1 MRGRLIP
8 LTVAAVLL
16 LVAQAPLS
24 ADTLTETFEETYEV
38 AAGTEVSLRN
48 TNGSISIETWSQ
60 NSVQV
65 VAEKRVRARDAEQGR
80 EAIEAIEI
88 IVTERNGRLEI
99 ETEYPRES
107 TGMFSWLFGRHVEA
121 SVSYELRV
129 PASVEL
135 DVVTV
140 NGNVSTEG
148 PRGEQRL
155 RSTNGR
161 INELN
166 RKIVHGEFFAPGV
179 PKTYG
184 VRDLEECGDM
194 RITSL
199 SPKRTLPLGPFRI
212 PLGKPVIRA
221 GRRSQPFWKILG
233 DHGIFSNILRVPI
246 TFPAEK
252 FGGVLLSA
260 MAVPDLKGSQGT
272 YYYFTSDKEEA
283 ARLRPNMTSGTRSGS
298 VK

>member
-8 LTVAAVLL
+8 LTVAAALL
-16 LVAQAPLS
+16 LVAQAPLA

-48 TNGSISIETWSQ
+48 TNGNVSIETWSRD
-60 NSVQV
+60 SVQV

-88 IVTERNGRLEI
+88 VVTERNGRLEI

-107 TGMFSWLFGRHVEA
+107 TGMFSWLFGRHVDA

-140 NGNVSTEG
+140 NGNVTTEG

-161 INELN
+161 INVEGAGGSVEARTTNGSVEVEIDDADAQMDIEIGTTNGSITLYVPSDLRGRVEARTTNGSVRSDLPVTVTGEVSKRRMSAELN
-166 RKIVHGEFFAPGV
+166 
-179 PKTYG
+179 
-184 VRDLEECGDM
+184 
-194 RITSL
+194 
-199 SPKRTLPLGPFRI
+199 
-212 PLGKPVIRA
+212 
-221 GRRSQPFWKILG
+221 
-233 DHGIFSNILRVPI
+233 
-246 TFPAEK
+246 
-252 FGGVLLSA
+252 GG
-260 MAVPDLKGSQGT
+260 G
-272 YYYFTSDKEEA
+272 A
-283 ARLRPNMTSGTRSGS
+283 ARIGLRTTNGS
-298 VK
+298 IRIKES